1 MLAVLVEL
9 DLHIPAARSLKDKR
23 GVIRRL
29 ESRLRDD
36 LGVSVAE
43 IDHQDL
49 WQRCALGVA
58 IAAGNE
64 TVGRRVVQDVERIV
78 SRAVEVVLLDRQI
91 DVVVTEPRG
100 FSGGAFPGL
109 DTAGPPDLDTTHDP
123 KGDVA

>member
-1 MLAVLVEL
+1 M
-9 DLHIPAARSLKDKR
+9 
-23 GVIRRL
+23 IRRL

-58 IAAGNE
+58 IAASNE

-78 SRAVEVVLLDRQI
+78 SRAVEVELLDRQI

-100 FSGGAFPGL
+100 F
-109 DTAGPPDLDTTHDP
+109 TGPPDLASHDSDP
-123 KGDVA
+123 RLGGVA